1 MKNCLTD
8 GPLVSVVIPV
18 YNREGTIERAVN
30 SVLNQTYTNIEL
42 IVVDDGSTD
51 NSLQVVKQLQT
62 EQMKIWEQVHLGA
75 NAARNFG
82 ISVAKGEYIAFQDS
96 DDEWLPEKLEKQIT
110 YMLENNFEACYCP
123 FFLYGDH
130 YDGLYFQ
137 DYRDRQKYENNLIDL
152 LRIGNVLGP
161 QTLVIHRNIISDV
174 GNFDEEMPRLQDY
187 EFAIRIAQKK
197 KIGYVNEPLVK
208 IYRSDNSIS
217 NDEEKLRKAR
227 HLLLKKH
234 GDFCGVEKGIK
245 NFLGAKLTDLNESD
259 IKEELERIDRCL
271 KENWRNGEIDIY
283 KCAGEVL
290 FHRYRLFNKSCFKEY
305 ELHINKLQSHEFAI
319 YGAGNIGKQI
329 YLELAE
335 KNLIPQ
341 CFLVTEKWGDE
352 MLFGIPIIEVDKWN
366 QKNTV
371 IIIGVSHELQFDL
384 IQNLIRQGYTKYF
397 RCPYW

>member
-1 MKNCLTD
+1 MKNCFMEK
-8 GPLVSVVIPV
+8 PLVSVVIPV
-18 YNREGTIERAVN
+18 YNREETIERAVN
-30 SVLNQTYTNIEL
+30 SVLNQTYSNIEL

-51 NSLQVVKQLQT
+51 NSLNVIKQLKT
-62 EQMKIWEQVHLGA
+62 DKMKIFEQNHLGA
-75 NAARNFG
+75 NAARNLG

-137 DYRDRQKYENNLIDL
+137 DYRDKEKYENNLLDL

-161 QTLVIHRNIISDV
+161 QTLVIHRNIISAI

-208 IYRSDNSIS
+208 IYRSNNSIS

-227 HLLLKKH
+227 HLMLKKH
-234 GDFCGVEKGIK
+234 GDFCDVETGLKK
-245 NFLGAKLTDLNESD
+245 FLGTKLTDLNESD
-259 IKEELERIDRCL
+259 IKEELERIDQCL
-271 KENWRNGEIDIY
+271 KENWSRKKIDIY
-283 KCAGEVL
+283 QCAGKIL
-290 FHRYRLFNKSCFKEY
+290 YHRYKLFNYSCSREY
-305 ELHINKLQSHEFAI
+305 ELHIKMLQSKEFAI
-319 YGAGNIGKQI
+319 YGAGNIGKRI
-329 YLELAE
+329 YWELAE
-335 KNLIPQ
+335 QNLIPQ
-341 CFLVTEKWGDE
+341 CFLVTEKREDE
-352 MLFGIPIIEVDKWN
+352 MLFGIPIIEVDKWD

-371 IIIGVSHELQFDL
+371 IIIGVSQEIQFDL
-384 IQNLIRQGYTKYF
+384 IQNLIRQGYTNYF